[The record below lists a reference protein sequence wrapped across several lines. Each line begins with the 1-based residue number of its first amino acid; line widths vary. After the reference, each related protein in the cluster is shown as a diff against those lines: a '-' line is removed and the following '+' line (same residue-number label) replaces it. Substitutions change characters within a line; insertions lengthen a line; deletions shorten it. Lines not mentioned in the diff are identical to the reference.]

1 MLIEL
6 DNCANVLDNVCNDYK
21 VREGA
26 AMNRPLMLSSGEF
39 ARICHISRE
48 LLIHYDRIGL
58 LKPKETKSN
67 GYRYYSIKQL
77 YIFDAIRFLLDAG
90 MSTKEVKEYL
100 AERTTDLFLD
110 NIQGLVGNLKEQ
122 RAILDS
128 KIGMMEKLKY
138 ITERSLLFPKDEP
151 RLSFW
156 DELYLIVTDI
166 PAVSEAA
173 YIQAMSDHSEFCRDV
188 AHVSKFPLGRIVKN
202 LNVPPTGRVIGQQ
215 IMTWISKPEDE
226 DLLGDRLSIKQK
238 GNYAVILHQGGW
250 DNIAESYNTLFRY
263 IEENKLVILGPAYE
277 LDMNTY
283 LVSKSEEDY
292 LIHISILVE

>member
-1 MLIEL
+1 M
-6 DNCANVLDNVCNDYK
+6 
-21 VREGA
+21 
-26 AMNRPLMLSSGEF
+26 MNRPLMLSSGEF
-39 ARICHISRE
+39 AKICHISRE

-58 LKPKETKSN
+58 LKPKEIKSN
-67 GYRYYSIKQL
+67 GYRYYSVKQL

-100 AERTTDLFLD
+100 SSRTTDLFLE
-110 NIQGLVGNLKEQ
+110 NIQGLVGNLREQ

-128 KIGMMEKLKY
+128 KIGMMEKLRY

-156 DELYLIVTDI
+156 DELYMIVTDI
-166 PAVSEAA
+166 PAVSEQA

-188 AHVSKFPLGRIVKN
+188 AQVSKFPLGRIVKK
-202 LNVPPTGRVIGQQ
+202 LNVPKEGQVIGQQ
-215 IMTWISKPEDE
+215 IMTWISPPADDE
-226 DLLGDRLSIKQK
+226 LLGERLAIKKK

-250 DNIAESYNTLFRY
+250 DTIASSYTKLLKY
-263 IEENKLVILGPAYE
+263 IEENKLVAHGPAYE

-283 LVSKSEEDY
+283 LVSRSEEDY